1 MQVKSNVNHMDKK
14 SFKNL
19 IVYKNSYKLS
29 IIIHK
34 ISLKLPF
41 EVRDIADQIRR
52 CSRSIPTNII
62 EGYARNK
69 SIKDR
74 INFLRTALGSNDEML
89 VHLRYLIDLNLY
101 EKKIVEKIMESYEL
115 NGKRLNKLITFNK
128 NLTRSLENEQTR

>member
-1 MQVKSNVNHMDKK
+1 MNKK
-14 SFKNL
+14 SFKDL

-29 IIIHK
+29 ILIHK
-34 ISLKLPF
+34 ISLNLPF
-41 EVRDIADQIRR
+41 EARDIANQIRR

-69 SIKDR
+69 SVRDR

-89 VHLRYLIDLNLY
+89 VHLKYLIDLDLY
-101 EKKIVEKIMESYEL
+101 NKKIVNKIMESYDL

-128 NLTRSLENEQTR
+128 KLTRSLENKQTR

>member
-1 MQVKSNVNHMDKK
+1 MDRK
-14 SFKNL
+14 SFKDL
-19 IVYKNSYKLS
+19 MVYKNSYKLS

-74 INFLRTALGSNDEML
+74 INFLKTALGSNDEML
-89 VHLRYLIDLNLY
+89 VHLKYLIDLDLY
-101 EKKIVEKIMESYEL
+101 NKKIVNKIIESYEL

-128 NLTRSLENEQTR
+128 KLTRSLENKQTR